1 MTTTQAST
9 GRYRL
14 LDALEQGEMDT
25 VFVKP
30 IASYVVKTR
39 RALMMHRLFCQETVI

>member
-9 GRYRL
+9 GRDRL

-25 VFVKP
+25 VLSNLSPVT
-30 IASYVVKTR
+30 ASKHP
-39 RALMMHRLFCQETVI
+39 AQ